1 METDRKLAFPKVYV
15 TIFAMHSRDHTQMD
29 HTQSTPKPVPA
40 ANPTHDRA
48 ETPFVPALLPG
59 ASDEINDGSQGAE
72 HQLQPVVPRWIH
84 VMQVVALCNRQLR
97 RALADATSL
106 CHLSDTEF
114 FLLWACHEGPQHG
127 VGQHDMASVLGVSGA
142 QMSGMVYDL
151 RDRGLL
157 LLDRP
162 AWDRRRQLLRI
173 TSSGRSL
180 LDQTLS
186 NLAPLAR
193 ELERALPDNELA
205 MLLALISQMTTGA
218 STRPAPDEPIKL
230 PIKPCDAGQITGEI
244 TGEIGLRRAS

>member
-1 METDRKLAFPKVYV
+1 
-15 TIFAMHSRDHTQMD
+15 MD

-40 ANPTHDRA
+40 ANPAHDRA
-48 ETPFVPALLPG
+48 ETPFVPALLQG
-59 ASDEINDGSQGAE
+59 ASDEINDGSRSPE
-72 HQLQPVVPRWIH
+72 HQLQQVIPRWIH
-84 VMQVVALCNRQLR
+84 VMQVVSLCNRQLR
-97 RALADATSL
+97 RALADATAL

-151 RDRGLL
+151 RDRGLI

-162 AWDRRRQLLRI
+162 AWDRRRQLLQI
-173 TSSGRSL
+173 TPNGRSL

-193 ELERALPDNELA
+193 ELERAVPDHELA
-205 MLLALISQMTTGA
+205 TLLALISQMTTVA

-230 PIKPCDAGQITGEI
+230 PIKPCDPGEI
-244 TGEIGLRRAS
+244 SLRRAS

>member
-1 METDRKLAFPKVYV
+1 METDRKPAFPKVYV
-15 TIFAMHSRDHTQMD
+15 TIFATHQRDFTTMD
-29 HTQSTPKPVPA
+29 HIESTPKPVPV
-40 ANPTHDRA
+40 ANPAHDRA
-48 ETPFVPALLPG
+48 ETPCVPALLPG
-59 ASDEINDGSQGAE
+59 ASDELNGGGRGPE
-72 HQLQPVVPRWIH
+72 YQLQQVVPRWIH
-84 VMQVVALCNRQLR
+84 VMQAVSLCNRQLR
-97 RALADATSL
+97 RALADATAI

-157 LLDRP
+157 LLERP

-173 TSSGRSL
+173 TPSGRSL
-180 LDQTLS
+180 LDQTLN

-205 MLLALISQMTTGA
+205 MLLTLISQMTTVA
-218 STRPAPDEPIKL
+218 STRPAPDEPRDR
-230 PIKPCDAGQITGEI
+230 P
-244 TGEIGLRRAS
+244 